1 MVILVVPVVVPR
13 VRALKDLMENCTVLI
28 ATKNSLANGLGNK
41 RTYQCVCVSV
51 WNGSLSSGTIYV

>member
-1 MVILVVPVVVPR
+1 MVILVALAVAPR
-13 VRALKDLMENCTVLI
+13 VRVSKVPTENCAVLI

-51 WNGSLSSGTIYV
+51 WIGDLYQQRHIR

>member
-13 VRALKDLMENCTVLI
+13 VRASKDLMENCTVLI

-51 WNGSLSSGTIYV
+51 WNGSLSNGTIYV